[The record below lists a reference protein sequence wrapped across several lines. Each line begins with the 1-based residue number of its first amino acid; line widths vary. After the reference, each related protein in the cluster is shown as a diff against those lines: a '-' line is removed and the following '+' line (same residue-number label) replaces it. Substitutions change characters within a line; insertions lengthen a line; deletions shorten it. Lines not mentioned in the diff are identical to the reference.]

1 MKEKPRKIT
10 ESIINKKIVI
20 KNITQGLAIFLAFFG
35 SYYYL
40 IKTGVNQTYAMT
52 FTFSVLVLSNVFIVY
67 VLESNDYAINNII
80 NNLKDKVITLINLII
95 LVMLV
100 LIIYIPLFNNLIG
113 TTSLKIVDL
122 LLVILISSLATFSF
136 DIVKIIKKNK

>member
-1 MKEKPRKIT
+1 
-10 ESIINKKIVI
+10 
-20 KNITQGLAIFLAFFG
+20 
-35 SYYYL
+35 
-40 IKTGVNQTYAMT
+40 MT
-52 FTFSVLVLSNVFIVY
+52 FAFSVLVLSNVFIVY